1 MVLQKTP
8 KKNLKRSLPSVS
20 LSLMGC
26 GDEVTSQLF
35 DHWQKTPLPF
45 IYDERL
51 KWWDC
56 SSDKSVMDSSE
67 NSERLSAQT
76 GHACTSLMVAWG
88 NDHQQHRK
96 RLKRNIVSPEFGPVE
111 STHISQELL
120 QPLCLRNSTDEGE
133 VQILVAKSQPAT
145 SALED
150 LCRYEEEDEHK
161 SVSSYS
167 MISPTAFYIMDDLAE
182 ST

>member
-1 MVLQKTP
+1 
-8 KKNLKRSLPSVS
+8 
-20 LSLMGC
+20 MGC